1 MKTALVVIAII
12 LACLLLVAF
21 GLFRTYTGTWDNLNT
36 KFQAVDSGKSRYS
49 AALEVCSQKIKGVW
63 EIANQYMTHES
74 QTFQGVAEARS
85 GYLAAEQ
92 AFKQASQ
99 EGKDTRALTK
109 AGSEAVNAAL
119 AFRIQVEA
127 YPQLRAVE
135 TARENIR
142 NMEESTNEIKTAL
155 DDWIAAIQAYNSYRG
170 NFWPNFVGHFIPR
183 FPTNIEYFKS
193 DIKRLDIDTLNPAEK
208 K

>member
-1 MKTALVVIAII
+1 MKAVLVVIASI
-12 LACLLLVAF
+12 LAFFFVLAF
-21 GLFRTYTGTWDNLNT
+21 AFFRIYTGTWDNLNT
-36 KFQAVDSGKSRYS
+36 KFQAVDSGKAHYS

-63 EIANQYMTHES
+63 EIANQYMAHES

-99 EGKDTRALTK
+99 EGKDTKALTK
-109 AGSEAVNAAL
+109 AGSEAVSAAL

-135 TARENIR
+135 TATENIR

-155 DDWIAAIQAYNSYRG
+155 DDWIMTIQAYNSYRG
-170 NFWPNFVGHFIPR
+170 NFWPNLIGHFIPR
-183 FPTNIEYFKS
+183 FPANIEYFKS
-193 DIKRLDIDTLNPAEK
+193 DIKKLDIDTLNPAEK